1 MCAQVLE
8 IVLSIFPLSEKCNA
22 SIAACSR
29 LWVRIVPNMS
39 APLLLA
45 LPDRHGFLVL
55 QYLDNGFVAEFI
67 SGVGWIV
74 SPE

>member
-8 IVLSIFPLSEKCNA
+8 VVLSIFPLSEKCNA
-22 SIAACSR
+22 SIASCSR
-29 LWVRIVPNMS
+29 IWVRIVPNMA

-45 LPDRHGFLVL
+45 LPDGFLVL
-55 QYLDNGFVAEFI
+55 QYLDNGFVAEFV

-74 SPE
+74 APE